1 MKEFHN
7 TLLPWVVAI
16 TAFALA
22 AFLSKAYEVL
32 GLGYLLVSII
42 LVFLV
47 LVANSWAVARATSNK
62 IVALVAEKLCLIE
75 SVNHGDAS
83 TLGLKTNEA
92 MAKLELEVDSREI
105 VLLSPSLAND
115 TGDAKY
121 IGMIKH
127 NIGRNIKYTYILPNT
142 ESIKARSEDLKILF
156 SEKKNL
162 LRIIYL
168 PEKVFLSLTHSHV
181 VIYYPEKGG
190 RRVFME
196 LPMMHNNVNW
206 WVEMGKEYSSLFYN
220 QLRSVI
226 KQHRYK

>member
-22 AFLSKAYEVL
+22 AVLSKAYEVL

-127 NIGRNIKYTYILPNT
+127 NISRNIKYTYILPNT
-142 ESIKARSEDLKILF
+142 E
-156 SEKKNL
+156 
-162 LRIIYL
+162 
-168 PEKVFLSLTHSHV
+168 
-181 VIYYPEKGG
+181 
-190 RRVFME
+190 
-196 LPMMHNNVNW
+196 
-206 WVEMGKEYSSLFYN
+206 
-220 QLRSVI
+220 
-226 KQHRYK
+226 